1 MSSIVRDYEFVVVI
15 NPEVGDDELPN
26 IVEKLS
32 RFITEK
38 GGTVDEVEQ
47 WGRKKLAYPIGKFME
62 GNYILSRFKL
72 EPKLIRDFEAD
83 LRISDEILRHLVLKV
98 GS

>member
-1 MSSIVRDYEFVVVI
+1 VSSIVRDYEFVVVI

>member
-1 MSSIVRDYEFVVVI
+1 VSSIVRDYEFVVVI
-15 NPEVGDDELPN
+15 NPEIGDDELPN

-38 GGTVDEVEQ
+38 GGIVGGVEQ

-83 LRISDEILRHLVLKV
+83 LRISDEILRHLVVKV

>member
-15 NPEVGDDELPN
+15 NPEIGDDELPN
-26 IVEKLS
+26 VVEKLS

-83 LRISDEILRHLVLKV
+83 LRISDEILRHLVVKV

>member
-1 MSSIVRDYEFVVVI
+1 VRDYEFVVVI